1 LNIDFEKM
9 LKAYRL
15 RNIGWSVYIVECK
28 NKVYYAGMARNIKKE
43 LAQINVLKKGRYF
56 NKQHP
61 ERVPVTVV
69 FEEKNL
75 PFREAYAK
83 FSYLKGLNRVQR
95 EKLIRTKKWNSGWRL
110 YSRGVRNKIEII
122 IKDTR

>member
-1 LNIDFEKM
+1 MKIDFKKM

-28 NKVYYAGMARNIKKE
+28 DKSYFAGMTRNLKKE
-43 LAQINVLKKGRYF
+43 LARINVLKKGRYF
-56 NKQHP
+56 NASHP

-69 FEEKNL
+69 FEEKNV

-95 EKLIRTKKWNSGWRL
+95 EKLIRTKKWNSEWRL
-110 YSRGVRNKIEII
+110 YSRGVRNKIET
-122 IKDTR
+122 IKKY